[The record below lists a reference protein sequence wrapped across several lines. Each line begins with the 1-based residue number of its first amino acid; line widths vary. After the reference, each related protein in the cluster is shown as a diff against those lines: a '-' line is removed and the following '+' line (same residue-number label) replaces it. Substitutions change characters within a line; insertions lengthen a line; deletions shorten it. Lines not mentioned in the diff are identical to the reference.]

1 MPDMTRYRANPHL
14 RGFVFLIEAQEHA
27 QAGRTEEALDTLE
40 RALAE
45 GCRYR
50 REWLDG
56 DPRLAALQSLP
67 RYEQLAERSAARY
80 SEDAAAAR
88 PHLMFAIPDNLP
100 DAFGYPLLMVL
111 HGNNSN
117 SSETAPH
124 WTPLADAGWVVA
136 VPQSSEI
143 GATPGSFV
151 WNDRDATAAQIDLHL
166 ERVKRSTSIDV
177 GRIVL
182 AGFSMGGLQ
191 AIALALTRRIK
202 VRGIIP
208 VAAWLP
214 PVPHV
219 RDLRAL
225 VESGTTNKMIRAFG
239 VVGEKDESVDGA
251 RELFEVFSKNGMRA
265 ELEVR
270 AGLGHE
276 VPGDMNETLARAVAF
291 VTAP

>member
-1 MPDMTRYRANPHL
+1 MPDLERIRANPHL
-14 RGFVFLIEAQEHA
+14 RGFVFLSEAQEHA
-27 QAGRTEEALDTLE
+27 QAGRVGDALDTLE

-50 REWLDG
+50 REWLNG
-56 DPRLAALQSLP
+56 DPRLAPLWSDP

-80 SEDAAAAR
+80 AEDAAAAR
-88 PHLMFAIPDNLP
+88 PHLMFAIPDDLP

-117 SSETAPH
+117 SSETAPQ
-124 WTPLADAGWVVA
+124 WTSLADAGWVVA

-143 GATPGSFV
+143 GATPGAFV
-151 WNDRDATAAQIDLHL
+151 WNDREETARQIDMHL
-166 ERVKRSTSIDV
+166 ERIKRSTSVDV

-191 AIALALTRRIK
+191 AVALALTRRIK

-208 VAAWLP
+208 IAAWLP

-225 VESGTTNKMIRAFG
+225 VEGGATNKMIRAFG
-239 VVGEKDESVDGA
+239 IVGEKDESVDGV
-251 RELFEVFSKNGMRA
+251 RELFDVFAKNGMRA
-265 ELEVR
+265 QLEVR

-276 VPGDMNETLARAVAF
+276 YPTDMSETLARAVAF